1 MAKKGLSFRVI
12 GIRDVLDGINASK
25 EEVEKAAKDAVS
37 ITAFNIERKAKDAA
51 PVRDGKGG
59 GGLRAGILIE
69 DHEEKGIV
77 ERTVGVRAR
86 YGPYVEWGT
95 RTKVD
100 VPAELRDYAIRWKV
114 STNNPPGS
122 GMPARPY
129 LFPAY
134 FEERGKLVERIVNR
148 LK

>member
-12 GIRDVLDGINASK
+12 GIRDVLEGIKASK
-25 EEVEKAAKDAVS
+25 EEVEKAAKDSVS
-37 ITAFNIERKAKDAA
+37 ITALNIERKAKLAA
-51 PVRDGKGG
+51 PVGD

-69 DHEEKGIV
+69 DREEKGLV
-77 ERTVGVRAR
+77 DRTVAAR
-86 YGPYVEWGT
+86 VHYAPYVEWGT

-100 VPAELRDYAIRWKV
+100 VPAELRDYAIQWKV

-122 GMPARPY
+122 GMPATPY